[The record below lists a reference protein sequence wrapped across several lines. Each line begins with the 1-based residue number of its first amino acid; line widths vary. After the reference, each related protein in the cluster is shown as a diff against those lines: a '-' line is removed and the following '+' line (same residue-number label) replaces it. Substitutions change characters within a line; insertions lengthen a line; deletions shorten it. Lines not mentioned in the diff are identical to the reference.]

1 MNDLNQNELEALRVL
16 WERGK
21 CKPADIQKHFGWTIE
36 NATLRSVLR
45 VLVEEGHATR
55 TKVGKA
61 FYYQAKVSRKG
72 LMVRMARRL
81 SEVFAGGS
89 TAALVAQLMDLEK
102 LSPEDIRELQQTAG
116 QDTNGTASHGRGG
129 RKS

>member
-1 MNDLNQNELEALRVL
+1 MSDLNRNELEALRVL
-16 WERGK
+16 WEHGRS
-21 CKPADIQKHFGWTIE
+21 KPADIQKHFGWPIE

-61 FYYQAKVSRKG
+61 FFYQAKASRKS
-72 LMVRMARRL
+72 LLARMARRL

-89 TAALVAQLMDLEK
+89 TAALVAQLMEVEN
-102 LSPEDIRELQQTAG
+102 LSAEDIRELRQAARQPSPAP
-116 QDTNGTASHGRGG
+116 QRPHGG